1 MRRAGWTAFSGGIII
16 ATVFAVADVADLVAE
31 QGPIRVGVDLVH
43 FAVVVTDKEGEPV
56 PDLRAEDFEVLE
68 RGKPQRVRFFA
79 GNDTALAPPLH
90 VGFLLDASGSMESD
104 IRDVRTAAIKFL
116 NQNAQ
121 AVDVTLVDFDTEVR
135 VTRFGADDYP
145 RLIERIRMRRPGGM
159 TAFYDALAVYLRGA
173 SLQDGQKVLV
183 VYTDGGDTRSS
194 LNAGDVADLLKAS
207 DVTMYTLGYLEH
219 QSSTVRTNSQ
229 MELRRF
235 AAMTGGEAFFP
246 TSIKEL
252 DSVYDRIATEMSAR
266 YTLGYI
272 SSDERADGSWRPV
285 EIRLKR
291 SGIKGAKLRTRP
303 GYFAPLPPASD
314 PAR

>member
-1 MRRAGWTAFSGGIII
+1 MTRGGWTAFSGSIIV
-16 ATVFAVADVADLVAE
+16 AAALAVADVADLGAE
-31 QGPIRVGVDLVH
+31 QGPIRVGIDLVH

-56 PDLRAEDFEVLE
+56 GDLRAEDFEVLE

-79 GNDTALAPPLH
+79 SNDTALAPPLH

-219 QSSTVRTNSQ
+219 QSNSVRNSSQ

-235 AAMTGGEAFFP
+235 AAMTGGQAFFP
-246 TSIKEL
+246 TSIREL
-252 DSVYDRIATEMSAR
+252 DSVYDRIATEMTAR
-266 YTLGYI
+266 YTLGYV
-272 SSDERADGSWRPV
+272 SNDERADGSWRPV

-291 SGIKGAKLRTRP
+291 AGIKGAKLRTRP
-303 GYFAPLPPASD
+303 GYFAPLAPGSD
-314 PAR
+314 PVR